1 MYLKIF
7 SKNIWVCLIMIDIT
21 SAYSENVQMY
31 LVSIL
36 RIREEEAPVSLP
48 DLAKELSIS
57 TAAVN
62 EMCRKLEEQDLLR
75 YRPYAGVSLTRE
87 GENLAKLIL
96 RKHRLWEVFLVHK
109 LGYDYQAAHETA
121 CQLEHATP
129 PHLADRLESYL
140 ERPAVNPQGEPIPYL
155 GEEADVASN
164 MPLSLLS
171 PGEEAV
177 VIHLEEDQA
186 VASFLRAN
194 EIKPGSHAVI
204 LASGKENVLVRVN
217 ARQTTINRD
226 IAERIRVKPLR

>member
-1 MYLKIF
+1 
-7 SKNIWVCLIMIDIT
+7 
-21 SAYSENVQMY
+21 
-31 LVSIL
+31 
-36 RIREEEAPVSLP
+36 
-48 DLAKELSIS
+48 
-57 TAAVN
+57 
-62 EMCRKLEEQDLLR
+62 
-75 YRPYAGVSLTRE
+75 
-87 GENLAKLIL
+87 
-96 RKHRLWEVFLVHK
+96 
-109 LGYDYQAAHETA
+109 
-121 CQLEHATP
+121 
-129 PHLADRLESYL
+129 
-140 ERPAVNPQGEPIPYL
+140 
-155 GEEADVASN
+155 